1 MLKNSL
7 LKMITISV
15 INIILFIIGIIL
27 FSIGDIEFREV
38 NTYIM
43 ITIYESCIIIYY
55 SIIKKKFLKNMFF
68 LYKLFF
74 NLYFILGVLIY
85 ELREKYLWRFI
96 TFRSGNI
103 LSVSRVLMMCSIT
116 LYIGYWI
123 VSIFLNRKKSEKE
136 ININI
141 NINKK
146 GVFFVAVI
154 FIILSW
160 IGFMKLSNNFT
171 LIPALAENKHLA
183 RVQFISNKDPIMYE
197 LYKLSYYS
205 IALILILII
214 KTFKEK
220 NYKNFEIIKYIFCLF
235 IGIIPTLGY
244 GSRFFMLYP
253 IVLSIIVI
261 VNINI
266 NINYKKIFIVCGVIV
281 FLTVLISTF
290 RTYGEINSDLFIK
303 VFSMDFFPEYSDFS
317 YMLQVPYNKEEMFN
331 AVIITGLISLFPGKI
346 LAVLGIDKSKYY
358 LDIGKTMLQYFPNA
372 GEILGIRIGMIGE
385 VYLAIGIKIIII
397 MLILGGILTILSYK
411 NMNGKRKFSYIFVI
425 CNVVL
430 MACFS
435 IPYGF
440 SFLFSGIISSLLLL
454 VVLGLVD
461 YV

>member
-1 MLKNSL
+1 
-7 LKMITISV
+7 
-15 INIILFIIGIIL
+15 
-27 FSIGDIEFREV
+27 
-38 NTYIM
+38 
-43 ITIYESCIIIYY
+43 
-55 SIIKKKFLKNMFF
+55 
-68 LYKLFF
+68 
-74 NLYFILGVLIY
+74 
-85 ELREKYLWRFI
+85 
-96 TFRSGNI
+96 
-103 LSVSRVLMMCSIT
+103 
-116 LYIGYWI
+116 
-123 VSIFLNRKKSEKE
+123 
-136 ININI
+136 
-141 NINKK
+141 
-146 GVFFVAVI
+146 
-154 FIILSW
+154 
-160 IGFMKLSNNFT
+160 
-171 LIPALAENKHLA
+171 
-183 RVQFISNKDPIMYE
+183 
-197 LYKLSYYS
+197 
-205 IALILILII
+205 
-214 KTFKEK
+214 
-220 NYKNFEIIKYIFCLF
+220 
-235 IGIIPTLGY
+235 
-244 GSRFFMLYP
+244 MLYP